1 MPRLRLLAD
10 LAQAQASGL
19 SGIGADGAPVYD
31 VAPGELVPLVMDAT
45 GWAGGDSVT
54 GSDWDADADVTL
66 SARALTGAVASC
78 QALVPD
84 TGGNWRG
91 GYWVRNTLTLST
103 GPVRKTLVWLRAAD
117 RG

>member
-19 SGIGADGAPVYD
+19 SGVGADGAPVYD
-31 VAPGELVPLVMDAT
+31 VAPGELVPLTMDAT
-45 GWAGGDSVT
+45 GWAGGSTVSA
-54 GSDWDADADVTL
+54 SDWDADSGVTL
-66 SARALTGAVASC
+66 SAKTLAGAVASC
-78 QALVPD
+78 QAFIPD
-84 TGGNWRG
+84 TADRRAA
-91 GYWVRNTLTLST
+91 YWVQNTMTLST